1 MGGHCPFFVLVA
13 VKEGD
18 TRVFEHLAI
27 LLAAMA
33 SHNAITRWLLPTG
46 KPSLGGANIVLTGNR
61 DAIYSEHLLQWYLPN
76 QDLHSGHVFQ
86 SLLIV

>member
-61 DAIYSEHLLQWYLPN
+61 DASTSYSGTP
-76 QDLHSGHVFQ
+76 
-86 SLLIV
+86 LIRTFGFSIQGTYSR